1 MREAGAERTLLR
13 ARRADPSAPRASR
26 ARRTERTAPSAP
38 RPWPRQARAHR
49 AWPRAQYGAERRVLG
64 DRARRRPR
72 AAVSTAPRHALSAR
86 AASSSR
92 RLVGAC
98 VVCVCVDAELDTARA
113 KSTRLGAVLTAARG
127 YSRPR
132 PSRTRVSTQRSRWPA
147 RRAGT
152 CHSAR
157 ACHSS
162 TSSRPRAPRLVAAR
176 RGARRCRRGAKNGAR
191 GGRRGCPTPNAQHR
205 ARARRGHRERE

>member
-1 MREAGAERTLLR
+1 MSRRAATPTQLGRR
-13 ARRADPSAPRASR
+13 CARRAPRERCTERAAPSPSAPRASR
-26 ARRTERTAPSAP
+26 ARRAECAAPSAP
-38 RPWPRQARAHR
+38 CPWPCQARAHH
-49 AWPRAQYGAERRVLG
+49 AWPQAQHGAERRVLG
-64 DRARRRPR
+64 GRARRRPR
-72 AAVSTAPRHALSAR
+72 AAVSTAPRHALSAC

-98 VVCVCVDAELDTARA
+98 VLCVCDDAELDTARA

-132 PSRTRVSTQRSRWPA
+132 PSRTRVSAQRSRRPA
-147 RRAGT
+147 RRARE

-157 ACHSS
+157 ACHSP

-176 RGARRCRRGAKNGAR
+176 RSTEPDLRQVYRSAR
-191 GGRRGCPTPNAQHR
+191 
-205 ARARRGHRERE
+205 